1 MTIMKNSKKSIV
13 CTLMIVA
20 AAFGLVASTVNAQI
34 FYVTSG
40 NQGGINRFA
49 ADGTNM
55 GNLISYGAGV
65 NVQGIAVDG
74 TGTVFVSRVASGINT
89 IQQVTAA
96 GVSTTFAT
104 MSNSAAGL
112 DFNSSGVLY
121 GVQVGGGA
129 SGGNA
134 VGIYTSSGFTP
145 ITLTSAPFAPF
156 YSAQSVKFDSLG
168 NMYVTNSGAG
178 GVYANSIV
186 KLTQNGGSWDIA
198 LFASTSGFSAFDLA
212 FDDLNNV
219 YVSSATTSA
228 PVPIRKYSS
237 AGVLDESFAVS
248 GGAITTPRGLEFA
261 NGSLYEADF
270 SASRV
275 NQINPTTGSATVFGV
290 PTNFNLTYITYTA
303 VPEPSQIALLSLGL
317 GAVAFTTLRRKRR
330 SA

>member
-1 MTIMKNSKKSIV
+1 
-13 CTLMIVA
+13 MIVA
-20 AAFGLVASTVNAQI
+20 TAVMSVISTAHAQI

-49 ADGTNM
+49 ANGTNM

-65 NVQGIAVDG
+65 NVQGIAVDN
-74 TGTVFVSRVASGINT
+74 TGTVFVSRVQSGVNT
-89 IQQVTAA
+89 IQQVTSQ

-112 DFNSSGVLY
+112 EFNSSGVLY

-156 YSAQSVKFDSLG
+156 YSAQSVRFDNIG

-186 KLTQNGGSWDIA
+186 KLTQNGSSWDIA
-198 LFASTSGFSAFDLA
+198 QFASTAGFAAFDLA

-219 YVSSATTSA
+219 YVSSSTTSA
-228 PVPIRKYSS
+228 PVPIRKYDS
-237 AGVLDESFAVS
+237 AGVLDNSFAVS
-248 GGAITTPRGLEFA
+248 GSSVITPRGLEFV
-261 NGSLYEADF
+261 NGTLYEADL
-270 SASRV
+270 SSSRV
-275 NQINPTTGSATVFGV
+275 NQINPTTGVATVFGV
-290 PTNFNLTYITYTA
+290 PTNFNLTYIAYTA
-303 VPEPSQIALLSLGL
+303 VPEPSQVILLGL
-317 GAVAFTTLRRKRR
+317 GLGLVAIVTLRRKRLQTAVVPASR
-330 SA
+330 A